1 MESGS
6 STRWLNIA
14 VGVWLFI
21 SAFIWAHSYAQFTN
35 TWIIGIACVVLA
47 AIAMRVEQIRYL
59 TAALAIWL
67 FISSWAL
74 PTHMAGTV
82 WNNILSSIAMFV
94 IALAPDQ
101 HAPGA
106 HRTMTSGAR

>member
-1 MESGS
+1 MERGY

-14 VGVWLFI
+14 VGVWLFV

-35 TWIIGIACVVLA
+35 TWIIGIVTVVLA
-47 AIAMRVEQIRYL
+47 AIAMQIDQIRYL

-67 FISSWAL
+67 FISTWAL

-82 WNNILSSIAMFV
+82 WNNILSAIAMFV
-94 IALAPDQ
+94 IALAPNP
-101 HAPGA
+101 HAPGR
-106 HRTMTSGAR
+106 HHTMASGAR